1 MARVDRRSWVEAAL
15 LGLALVAA
23 APPPAMAI
31 SIELNDVAADRVERQ
46 RKAAVGQLPLA
57 GTPDLAHLPERL
69 REAGVAAGAPVF
81 LRVFKATSEL
91 ELWMRKDDAFVLFAT
106 YPICHWSGTLGPK
119 LREGDRQT
127 PEGFYTIT
135 ARQLHLA
142 GRWPRSL
149 NLGFPNVLDKA
160 QARHGSYI
168 LVHGGCSSTGCFAM
182 TNPVS
187 DEIYRLTEAALKAGQ
202 EHVPVHVF
210 PFRMTEENLAA
221 HQESDWQPF
230 WRNLKDGYDRFETM
244 RRPPRVSVCEG
255 KYHFESAGPGEV
267 GEERPLAVCAATAAA
282 LEALEQS
289 PPLAPNDP
297 AFAWRQTVTLRESL
311 AALRERA
318 RSGALAIPTRMS
330 TLAARRGPGAP
341 ATPLALASTA
351 TTRSTYAC
359 SLTRA
364 SCRKFAALQ
373 ERRVALGLPAAPRA
387 RTRTAARGR

>member
-1 MARVDRRSWVEAAL
+1 
-15 LGLALVAA
+15 
-23 APPPAMAI
+23 
-31 SIELNDVAADRVERQ
+31 
-46 RKAAVGQLPLA
+46 
-57 GTPDLAHLPERL
+57 
-69 REAGVAAGAPVF
+69 
-81 LRVFKATSEL
+81 VFKATSEL

-135 ARQLHLA
+135 SRQLHLA

-149 NLGFPNVLDKA
+149 NLGFPNVLDRA
-160 QARHGSYI
+160 QARHGSFI

-187 DEIYRLTEAALKAGQ
+187 DEIYRITEAALRAGQ

-210 PFRMTEENLAA
+210 PFRMTEANLAA
-221 HQESDWQPF
+221 HQESDWQSF
-230 WRNLKDGYDRFETM
+230 WRNLKQGYDSFETA

-255 KYHFESAGPGEV
+255 RYHFEDAGPGEV
-267 GEERPLAVCAATAAA
+267 GAERPLAVCAATAAA

-289 PPLAPNDP
+289 PPPAPSDP
-297 AFAWRQTVTLRESL
+297 ALSWRQAVTLRENL

-318 RSGALAIPTRMS
+318 RSGALASPARMS
-330 TLAARRGPGAP
+330 TLAARGAP
-341 ATPLALASTA
+341 GMPRALAAKA
-351 TTRSTYAC
+351 TRSSTYAC

-364 SCRKFAALQ
+364 SCRKFVALQ
-373 ERRVALGLPAAPRA
+373 ERRVASGVPPPPPRA